1 MIQQEQLPW
10 IKGAYGSDSGE
21 AKTLVDRGCGRL
33 LVEALRFEPGG
44 TVAAK
49 ALAKM
54 HSALVVTGGAEIDGV
69 QLGEWDFMQVMDAGH
84 GAVKFP
90 QGATLLALTLR

>member
-1 MIQQEQLPW
+1 M
-10 IKGAYGSDSGE
+10 KGAYSTNGSDGGE

-33 LVEALRFEPGG
+33 LVEVLRFAPGG

-54 HSALVVTGGAEIDGV
+54 HSALVVEGSAEIDGV
-69 QLGEWDFMQVMDAGH
+69 TLGVWDFMRVMDAGH
-84 GAVKFP
+84 GAVTFP